1 MKISEHIPGICS
13 LFLPGLQVSLRSM
26 IGALAVI
33 GWGSHVSWAQDT
45 VPSGAPSVS
54 TQVSTA
60 QSGRPI
66 ASLLTIEQD
75 QLYNQSR
82 LGMALEAMLTLE
94 RTDLQNENQ
103 KIFDALSAE
112 ETELVELRKETDQD
126 AFSVLAQA
134 FDLRVQ
140 RIRAEQDQKLRD
152 LVRRRE
158 DVQKAFFA
166 LALPLVAH
174 VTRSRGGL
182 AVIDRRSV
190 ILAVE
195 NIDITVDVIGLIDTT
210 YPDGQIPEMFSPTP
224 AEPAPVT
231 PAQE

>member
-1 MKISEHIPGICS
+1 MKLSEHNPGICN
-13 LFLPGLQVSLRSM
+13 LFLPGLQVSLRSL

-33 GWGSHVSWAQDT
+33 GGGSNASSAQD
-45 VPSGAPSVS
+45 VAPSA

-60 QSGRPI
+60 QSSQPI

-75 QLYNQSR
+75 QLYDQSQ

-112 ETELVELRKETDQD
+112 ETELVELRKETDRD
-126 AFSVLAQA
+126 AFSILAQA

-140 RIRAEQDQKLRD
+140 SIRAEQDQKLRD

-158 DVQKAFFA
+158 DVQQAFFA

-174 VTRSRGGL
+174 TTRSRGGL

-210 YPDGQIPEMFSPTP
+210 YPDGQIPDMFSPT
-224 AEPAPVT
+224 ATEPAPVT